1 MTWIEVL
8 NTKRRK
14 RIGYDTEHGNFSE
27 VLLTIQIKLFL
38 VFGAC
43 FGLLT
48 FSRRHLFSEG
58 PKTKDETREGNAV
71 MSRLIWMLI
80 CTFLWPIMIITGI
93 HTAWILHKR
102 KSQASVEVH
111 DL

>member
-1 MTWIEVL
+1 
-8 NTKRRK
+8 
-14 RIGYDTEHGNFSE
+14 
-27 VLLTIQIKLFL
+27 LTIQITLFL

-58 PKTKDETREGNAV
+58 PKIKDETPEGNTV
-71 MSRLIWMLI
+71 VSRLIWMLI
-80 CTFLWPIMIITGI
+80 CTFLWPIMIITGV

-102 KSQASVEVH
+102 KSQAAVA
-111 DL
+111 DGD

>member
-1 MTWIEVL
+1 M
-8 NTKRRK
+8 
-14 RIGYDTEHGNFSE
+14 
-27 VLLTIQIKLFL
+27 TIQITLFL

-58 PKTKDETREGNAV
+58 PKIKDETPEGNTV
-71 MSRLIWMLI
+71 VSRLIWMLI
-80 CTFLWPIMIITGI
+80 CTFLWPIMIITGV

-102 KSQASVEVH
+102 KSQAAVA
-111 DL
+111 DGD

>member
-1 MTWIEVL
+1 M
-8 NTKRRK
+8 
-14 RIGYDTEHGNFSE
+14 
-27 VLLTIQIKLFL
+27 TIQITLFL

-58 PKTKDETREGNAV
+58 PKTKDETRDGNTLV
-71 MSRLIWMLI
+71 SRLIWMLI
-80 CTFLWPIMIITGI
+80 CTFLWPIMIITGV

-102 KSQASVEVH
+102 TSQSSVEEY
-111 DL
+111 DS